1 MSDPRLEQLRRV
13 PLFAACTD
21 KQLRFITTRVE
32 DMDFPSGKELC
43 VEGQRGADFFIIVT
57 GAAECIS
64 RGQVVRT
71 LGPGDFFG
79 EIALLD
85 QGPRTATIRTTAPSR
100 CLVLGPA
107 QFSDLLHQNAEI
119 AVTIL
124 HAVVKR
130 LRGAAAAP
138 ND

>member
-1 MSDPRLEQLRRV
+1 MSDERLERLRRV
-13 PLFAACTD
+13 PLCAACTD
-21 KQLRFITTRVE
+21 KQLRFISTRVE
-32 DMDFPSGKELC
+32 ELDFPAGKELC
-43 VEGQRGADFFIIVT
+43 VEGQRGADFFIIVD
-57 GAAECIS
+57 GAAECLT
-64 RGQVVRT
+64 RGEVIRH

-85 QGPRTATIRTTAPSR
+85 QGPRTATIRTTTPSR

-130 LRGAAAAP
+130 LRSAAAAP
-138 ND
+138 DD